1 MSNII
6 EKLGIKP
13 IDTMYLALSSRHE
26 LQDKILELE
35 QQNRDMIEALIV
47 EWFFIEEFMAC
58 QASLIDMCWYQSFV
72 ERQQIIQKQCEKIIG
87 LKWQKIKEL
96 S

>member
-6 EKLGIKP
+6 EKLGIEE
-13 IDTMYLALSSRHE
+13 IEQYQENGMYYCLAHE
-26 LQDKILELE
+26 VRELE
-35 QQNRDMIEALIV
+35 QQNRDMLEV
-47 EWFFIEEFMAC
+47 
-58 QASLIDMCWYQSFV
+58 LIDKILTEIEICPNIPEEMILDAYSNFV
-72 ERQQIIQKQCEKIIG
+72 TVIEKTTG

>member
-6 EKLGIKP
+6 EKLGIEP
-13 IDTMYLALSSRHE
+13 LYSYMDSYVASRVCYE
-26 LQDKILELE
+26 VQVRELE
-35 QQNRDMIEALIV
+35 QQNRDMLEV
-47 EWFFIEEFMAC
+47 
-58 QASLIDMCWYQSFV
+58 LIDKILTEIEICPNIPEEMILDAYSNFV
-72 ERQQIIQKQCEKIIG
+72 TVIEKTTG